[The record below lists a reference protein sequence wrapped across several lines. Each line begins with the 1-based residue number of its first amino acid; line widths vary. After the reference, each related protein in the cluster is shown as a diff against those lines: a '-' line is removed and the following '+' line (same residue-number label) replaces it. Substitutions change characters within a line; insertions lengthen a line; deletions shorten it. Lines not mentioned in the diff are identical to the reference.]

1 MQFFLIFAL
10 IIAIITVFFAIQN
23 TTMVTVY
30 FFIWQFTSSLALI
43 LIFSL
48 VIGVLLSLLIS
59 IPKIQSRNWQIS
71 KQKKQ
76 ISELTEENTKLKEKM
91 TNQDGQISALQ
102 HQLDDFKS
110 SNNNQSSGLR
120 NEVASETRKEDDSLF
135 KRKKE

>member
-23 TTMVTVY
+23 TAMVTVY

-71 KQKKQ
+71 KLKKQ
-76 ISELTEENTKLKEKM
+76 VSEFTEENAKLKEKV
-91 TNQDGQISALQ
+91 TNQEGQISALQ
-102 HQLDDFKS
+102 TQLNDFKGS
-110 SNNNQSSGLR
+110 INSPPSGSR
-120 NEVASETRKEDDSLF
+120 SDTISETRKEDDGLF
-135 KRKKE
+135 NRKKE